1 MQWCFILCL
10 PAGPEALGEIALLL
24 DTVDE
29 GRTILEALDTAS
41 GEENNAVLET
51 RNTWKFWWCSIRRSP
66 AELDK
71 VALLLDI
78 LDEDEAAALEANE
91 KCRVRNVLVITYLI
105 SSWHC
110 QNRLDIY
117 PSFWGGNTKNIQ
129 HNTGE
134 SAFWRLWNFKNF

>member
-10 PAGPEALGEIALLL
+10 PAGLAALDEIV
-24 DTVDE
+24 DTVVE
-29 GRTILEALDTAS
+29 GRTVPEGLDTAS

-51 RNTWKFWWCSIRRSP
+51 RNTWKILMMFHHIRRSP
-66 AELDK
+66 GALDE
-71 VALLLDI
+71 VALLLDTF
-78 LDEDEAAALEANE
+78 DGDEAAALEAKE
-91 KCRVRNVLVITYLI
+91 KRRVRNVLVITYLI